1 MTGALYANASGRLAW
16 TLRAELAQLRAREK
30 QLRLRSAAVSAAH
43 GRVTVKTTGSGAP
56 TPRPIQPSSAAWW
69 VRRRQAWPAA
79 PQRWTRRS
87 AGPRR
92 RGLSRSAAAHAWTIR
107 SGPELAAAP
116 LAAPDIDLDMAAGE
130 SARRPARSDEDAA
143 LAAEADA
150 VLEECRLRCPET
162 DLTELTALRAELGR
176 SPLGDRAVIQDMRAR
191 AARTIQWVKRE
202 NELEEQRQRLFVL
215 AEEAPAAE
223 RAALRRWVAEAPPG
237 DLPRLD
243 REVTAAVERASAER
257 ARAEAVAALEQSL
270 LELGYD
276 VQGGFAT
283 LLPAT
288 AASAPGQRPA
298 TATQPTPRF
307 LVAASPHSAERGLRV
322 RVGPDQVYLSV
333 VRRAGTARR
342 DVRRADTEV
351 QEMTCRDLVTAA
363 AAAAGKGVQISWQR
377 TVPRAAGA
385 GTRRRA
391 LADDGVRPGRDGCG
405 RAGRGGSPP
414 GVGHARAAAHGQAG
428 AGQDEAA
435 RAVTGDRAPA
445 WVREID
451 FSLVLHPQILL
462 TGNVRDSYRT
472 PVAAA
477 TDPSGAADTSGAA
490 RTRRPR
496 WSGTTSR

>member
-1 MTGALYANASGRLAW
+1 MSSSVTIDWRAVRERERQACL

-43 GRVTVKTTGSGAP
+43 GRVTVKIHRVG
-56 TPRPIQPSSAAWW
+56 RPYAAADSAELGRLVGEA
-69 VRRRQAWPAA
+69 QAGLA
-79 PQRWTRRS
+79 RS
-87 AGPRR
+87 ATALDQAISRASQEGA
-92 RGLSRSAAAHAWTIR
+92 SRSAAAHAWTIR

-276 VQGGFAT
+276 VQGGFAS

-288 AASAPGQRPA
+288 AASAPG
-298 TATQPTPRF
+298 
-307 LVAASPHSAERGLRV
+307 RG
-322 RVGPDQVYLSV
+322 P
-333 VRRAGTARR
+333 
-342 DVRRADTEV
+342 
-351 QEMTCRDLVTAA
+351 
-363 AAAAGKGVQISWQR
+363 
-377 TVPRAAGA
+377 
-385 GTRRRA
+385 RRRHSRRRGSWSPRRRTPPSTGCGSGSGRTRCTCPWCGGRA
-391 LADDGVRPGRDGCG
+391 RPGVMSGG
-405 RAGRGGSPP
+405 RIPRC
-414 GVGHARAAAHGQAG
+414 
-428 AGQDEAA
+428 
-435 RAVTGDRAPA
+435 
-445 WVREID
+445 
-451 FSLVLHPQILL
+451 
-462 TGNVRDSYRT
+462 
-472 PVAAA
+472 
-477 TDPSGAADTSGAA
+477 
-490 RTRRPR
+490 RR
-496 WSGTTSR
+496 